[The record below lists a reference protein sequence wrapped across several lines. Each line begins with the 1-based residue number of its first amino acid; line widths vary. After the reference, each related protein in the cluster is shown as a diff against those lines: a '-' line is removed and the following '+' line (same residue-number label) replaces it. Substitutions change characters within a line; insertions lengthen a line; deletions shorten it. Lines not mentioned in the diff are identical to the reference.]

1 MRTVAKA
8 VLPIFGFGLRHRL
21 EGAEMA
27 LRAALAERDEYLRR
41 LNTALAERDELQRQR
56 DYFRGELELS
66 SASGCASPPTRI
78 LRPIGS
84 S

>member
-41 LNTALAERDELQRQR
+41 LKYGACR
-56 DYFRGELELS
+56 
-66 SASGCASPPTRI
+66 TR
-78 LRPIGS
+78 
-84 S
+84 

>member
-56 DYFRGELELS
+56 DYFRGELERL
-66 SASGCASPPTRI
+66 PR
-78 LRPIGS
+78 
-84 S
+84 